1 MAVKGRD
8 LKDDITVLVIDA
20 LPSSDHKL
28 PPLLS
33 KDGAGKLHAEYM
45 SVDPVNVYHPL
56 EDGDVGQEA
65 LHRLF
70 W

>member
-8 LKDDITVLVIDA
+8 LKDDITVLVVDA
-20 LPSSDHKL
+20 TPDEEHRL

-33 KDGAGKLHAEYM
+33 KDGAGRLQADYM
-45 SVDPVNVYHPL
+45 DVGPVNVYHPL
-56 EDGDVGQEA
+56 EDGDVGSQA
-65 LHRLF
+65 WRRLL